1 MEVRHPAP
9 AAALL
14 FSRIALMRVK
24 SNNKSMDS
32 GQIILIYSRLILGAL
47 AAFLAIILWSKT
59 KNAFWMLMV
68 AAVIIAY
75 IETIYSIL
83 EMLGIITENFLFI
96 GSISLVAILLPVL
109 RMIFLISAFLV
120 MIIKQYRQQ

>member
-1 MEVRHPAP
+1 
-9 AAALL
+9 
-14 FSRIALMRVK
+14 
-24 SNNKSMDS
+24 MDS